1 MREEGMTT
9 RHAFRILR
17 NTYFQYAALIDYTK
31 AASLAIQVFIDW
43 QIAYLLHIIRKDG
56 LWLFAPVLALN
67 KTEPNVCKI
76 LPGCLSRMQLL
87 INAVFGPTENTH
99 TENTM
104 INTAQPQRNPRG
116 PFGYSQ

>member
-9 RHAFRILR
+9 RHASRILR
-17 NTYFQYAALIDYTK
+17 NTLFLYAALIDYTK

-76 LPGCLSRMQLL
+76 SPGCLSQMQLL
-87 INAVFGPTENTH
+87 KNVGLGH

-104 INTAQPQRNPRG
+104 INTAQSQRNPRG
-116 PFGYSQ
+116 PFGYSK